1 MTFFVYHGTFPQF
14 HHFTVPSFSLEPTY
28 TIKTGSL
35 FLLNTTAD
43 DLFDCQD
50 GLKFEVKDYD
60 TVGGSESLGHTYV
73 SPRTLYEADGD
84 RLVFPLLPEAGRTS
98 VTVKGN
104 IAIRCRHATEHD
116 LEFMTKLKRGMSKIS
131 EEDPTALAT
140 DGGRSDLKSM
150 ITMNTKKEKN
160 MSPEGGPAKLKKYK
174 IRPSADP
181 DRKAETKWMT
191 HAQIQDEA
199 MKRSKNWIDAG
210 TGDLGR
216 VYLEVIGCD
225 NLPNLDSGGLVGN
238 KTDSYVTVVFE
249 DCVLKTDV
257 IADKLSPRW
266 MPWSKRAFAL
276 RVMHS
281 SSQVH
286 LGIFDYDT
294 GYDDHDA
301 IGRVSIDLST
311 FHPYTEYL
319 LHYDIYNTDVWK
331 DRKARGSITVRLMI
345 EYENERGLLLSAL
358 TLPPP
363 SFHVNLPL
371 KKDFHVVRYAATG
384 QMGAKKYG
392 LQQINKYIEE
402 LMTYQRALFYVQ
414 DGLKSIILWRGHH
427 PVSICSCTIKL
438 PIRSLLVFVAAVI
451 VVEHP
456 KYLLSFILAS
466 LGLVLSSSLGFRRNS
481 PSKWIRCRTYHY
493 HLRTLIFGKGIS
505 PPQTI
510 EPYEN
515 AEEFKEFEKN
525 WEEKVKTYE
534 EEAEKARIENLKKQ
548 EEYQK
553 EMAAIGDANVDIST
567 KGGGGVMGTGVTI
580 DPFAAL
586 WVQIQTI
593 LEQVIS
599 IMRFVRNVVI
609 WEESYIAFWITTSLY
624 LLAILCLFV
633 PWGWLILWTS
643 RILVWTFLGPWMMCV
658 DIFWHSYFK
667 QKLQEMKEEGE
678 KAQQEQLDLLK
689 MQARTAREDA
699 KKLKVLKKAMFGA
712 YISNVPTF
720 KTSRYKNSE
729 Y

>member
-1 MTFFVYHGTFPQF
+1 
-14 HHFTVPSFSLEPTY
+14 
-28 TIKTGSL
+28 
-35 FLLNTTAD
+35 
-43 DLFDCQD
+43 
-50 GLKFEVKDYD
+50 
-60 TVGGSESLGHTYV
+60 
-73 SPRTLYEADGD
+73 
-84 RLVFPLLPEAGRTS
+84 
-98 VTVKGN
+98 
-104 IAIRCRHATEHD
+104 
-116 LEFMTKLKRGMSKIS
+116 
-131 EEDPTALAT
+131 
-140 DGGRSDLKSM
+140 
-150 ITMNTKKEKN
+150 
-160 MSPEGGPAKLKKYK
+160 MSPKGGPTKLKKYK

-199 MKRSKNWIDAG
+199 AMKRSKNWIDAG

-216 VYLEVIGCD
+216 VYLEIIGCD

-238 KTDSYVTVVFE
+238 KTDSYVTAVFE

-281 SSQVH
+281 SSQIH

-301 IGRVSIDLST
+301 IGRVSIDLSN

-371 KKDFHVVRYAATG
+371 KKDFHVVRYAAATG

-402 LMTYQRALFYVQ
+402 LMTYQRALFYIQ

-481 PSKWIRCRTYHY
+481 PSKWVRCRTYHY
-493 HLRTLIFGKGIS
+493 YLRTLIFGKGIS

-515 AEEFKEFEKN
+515 AEEFKEFERN

-609 WEESYIAFWITTSLY
+609 WEESYIAFLITTSLY

-633 PWGWLILWTS
+633 PWGWLILWTT

-720 KTSRYKNSE
+720 KTSRYKSSE
-729 Y
+729 WKSHKQGMNWLRRLQMNLHGTGRFFFYLLSSQRLVFNYDPYTTPFSFCSTSPRI

>member
-1 MTFFVYHGTFPQF
+1 
-14 HHFTVPSFSLEPTY
+14 LEPTY

-35 FLLNTTAD
+35 FLLTTTAD

-60 TVGGSESLGHTYV
+60 TVGGSESLGHTFV
-73 SPRTLYEADGD
+73 SPRTLYEADGE
-84 RLVFPLLPEAGRTS
+84 RMVFPLLPEAGRTS

-116 LEFMTKLKRGMSKIS
+116 IEFMAKLKRGMSKIS
-131 EEDPTALAT
+131 EDDPTALST

-150 ITMNTKKEKN
+150 MTMNTKTEKN
-160 MSPEGGPAKLKKYK
+160 TSPDGGPAKLKKYK
-174 IRPSADP
+174 IRPYADP
-181 DRKAETKWMT
+181 DRKSETKWLT

-210 TGDLGR
+210 TGDLGK
-216 VYLEVIGCD
+216 VYLEIIGCD
-225 NLPNLDSGGLVGN
+225 GLPNLDSGGLVGN

-266 MPWSKRAFAL
+266 LPWSKRAFAL

-281 SSQVH
+281 SSQIH

-301 IGRVSIDLST
+301 IGRVSIDLSN

-319 LHYDIYNTDVWK
+319 LHYNIYNTDVWK

-392 LQQINKYIEE
+392 LQQINKSIEE
-402 LMTYQRALFYVQ
+402 LMTYQRALFYIQ

-427 PVSICSCTIKL
+427 PVSICIPRLCPFKDIKELGGRKCTRSVTIKL

-466 LGLVLSSSLGFRRNS
+466 LGLVLSSSLGFRRNC
-481 PSKWIRCRTYHY
+481 PSQWFRCRTYHY
-493 HLRTLIFGKGIS
+493 HLRTLIFGRGIS

-510 EPYEN
+510 APYEN
-515 AEEFKEFEKN
+515 AEEFEEFEKR
-525 WEEKVKTYE
+525 WEEAVKTFE
-534 EEAEKARIENLKKQ
+534 EEAEKARIENLRKQ

-567 KGGGGVMGTGVTI
+567 QGGGGVMGTGVTI

-593 LEQVIS
+593 VEQVVT

-609 WEESYIAFWITTSLY
+609 WEESYIAFWLTTSLY
-624 LLAILCLFV
+624 LLAIVCLFV
-633 PWGWLILWTS
+633 PWGWLILWTT
-643 RILVWTFLGPWMMCV
+643 RILVWTFLGPWMKCV

-667 QKLQEMKEEGE
+667 QKFQEMKEEGE
-678 KAQQEQLDLLK
+678 RAQQEQLDLLR

-699 KKLKVLKKAMFGA
+699 KKLKVLKQAMFGS

-720 KTSRYKNSE
+720 KTSRYKSSE
-729 Y
+729 